1 MAQGEERTEL
11 PSEYKQQKAR
21 EEGNVKKSVEV
32 VGFLALL
39 FGFGA
44 IFALLPYLAG
54 RINNIFVAVMGFNLE
69 DFTSSGMLNLAIF
82 VISESLLLVAPIFL
96 ALILVG
102 IGGNILQFGFLITIK
117 TIIPKFSKINMINGL
132 KNLFSTKKLV
142 DGFLITLKVGIALSL
157 GFFIFA
163 SFVREL
169 EDIAFLSVFKQILWL
184 KDKALVLAGAL
195 LVLFFLMAIADY
207 FVKRRQYINNLK
219 MTKQE
224 VKDEYKQLQG
234 NPQIRARVRQTMRK
248 MASSKML
255 ANIKNAKVV
264 ITNPTHYAVAITFDL
279 ANDLAPQVVAKGTDL
294 LAVRIKEIARA
305 HNIPIREQK
314 ELARE
319 LYRLVEIDEF
329 IPRELM
335 IAVIRVLQTIEGFEE
350 EMKRSMGI
358 NAR

>member
-11 PSEYKQQKAR
+11 PSEHKQQKAR

-39 FGFGA
+39 VGFGA
-44 IFALLPYLAG
+44 LFALFPYLAR
-54 RINNIFVAVMGFNLE
+54 RINNIFIAVMHFDLDGF
-69 DFTSSGMLNLAIF
+69 DTSGMLNLAVF
-82 VISESLLLVAPIFL
+82 VISESLLIVAPIFL

-102 IGGNILQFGFLITIK
+102 IGGNVVQFGWLITIK
-117 TIIPKFSKINMINGL
+117 TIIPKFAKINMINGL
-132 KNLFSTKKLV
+132 KNLFSPKKLL

-184 KDKALVLAGAL
+184 KDKALMLACAL
-195 LVLFFLMAIADY
+195 LVLFLFMAIVDY
-207 FVKRRQYINNLK
+207 FVKRRQYINSLK

-224 VKDEYKQLQG
+224 VKDEFKLLQG

-255 ANIKNAKVV
+255 ANVKNAKVV
-264 ITNPTHYAVAITFDL
+264 ITNPTHYAVAIHFDIKE
-279 ANDLAPQVVAKGTDL
+279 NIPPSVVAKGTDL
-294 LAVRIKEIARA
+294 LAVRIKEIARQ

-319 LYRLVEIDEF
+319 LYRLVEVDEF
-329 IPRELM
+329 IPRELIM
-335 IAVIRVLQTIEGFEE
+335 ALLRVLQTIKGFEE
-350 EMKRSMGI
+350 EMRG
-358 NAR
+358 N